1 MTSIKVVTDST
12 CDIPADLEEKW
23 DIQVVPSYIN
33 FGARSYLDKVEMS
46 REQFYHELVT
56 NSIHPTSATPPPGLF
71 AEIYQKLAQTASG
84 IISLH
89 PPDQLSALRQSA
101 LNGWGLVK
109 SAIPFRALDAGQ
121 VSMGLGWIA
130 IKVAQAARDGA
141 DMNALEK
148 LVSSL
153 RQRVHLFAALDSVT
167 YLRRGGRVGWAQ
179 GTIGK
184 LLRVRPHVHVY
195 EGVVKSVGYTRTF
208 GNSLQKLLAELQKLG
223 DLEQL
228 TLLHTNAPEL
238 AESLLDRLDGLNRPD
253 SIRQINATPI
263 LGTHVGPGAVG
274 FVAVQR

>member
-12 CDIPADLEEKW
+12 CDIPADLEEEW
-23 DIQVVPSYIN
+23 HIQVVPSYIN

-71 AEIYQKLAQTASG
+71 AEIYQKLAQTAGG

-167 YLRRGGRVGWAQ
+167 YLRRGGPGGLGSRDHWQAAA
-179 GTIGK
+179 
-184 LLRVRPHVHVY
+184 RAAARP
-195 EGVVKSVGYTRTF
+195 
-208 GNSLQKLLAELQKLG
+208 
-223 DLEQL
+223 
-228 TLLHTNAPEL
+228 
-238 AESLLDRLDGLNRPD
+238 RL
-253 SIRQINATPI
+253 
-263 LGTHVGPGAVG
+263 
-274 FVAVQR
+274 